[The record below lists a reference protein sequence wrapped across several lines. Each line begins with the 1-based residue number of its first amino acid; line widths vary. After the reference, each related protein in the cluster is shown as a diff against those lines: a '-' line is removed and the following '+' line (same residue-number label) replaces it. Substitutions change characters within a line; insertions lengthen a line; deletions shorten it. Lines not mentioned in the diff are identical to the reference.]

1 MKLEIII
8 GDQEE
13 LRYFRQT
20 LLETIHELSQSE
32 DLFALEESKQD
43 SIYWLSKI
51 LLLSYHQH

>member
-13 LRYFRQT
+13 LQYFRQT
-20 LLETIHELSQSE
+20 LLETIHKLSQSE
-32 DLFALEESKQD
+32 DLSALEETNQD

-51 LLLSYHQH
+51 LLLSYQQ